1 MNIQNKISNTY
12 KKDLKIEEMSDAD
25 IPNDELK
32 KKIYHDNDNHNHDQ
46 DDDDDEC
53 DDNDCELDH
62 DDDDSDAEIIN
73 ITQNPL
79 YHILGAYL
87 ENEKG
92 VNIADILSSIKRSID
107 RNTQTLRSVEELLI
121 KNNK

>member
-1 MNIQNKISNTY
+1 
-12 KKDLKIEEMSDAD
+12 MSDAD
-25 IPNDELK
+25 IPNDDELK
-32 KKIYHDNDNHNHDQ
+32 KKVHRDNNH

-53 DDNDCELDH
+53 DDDDCELDH
-62 DDDDSDAEIIN
+62 DDDDDSDAEIIN